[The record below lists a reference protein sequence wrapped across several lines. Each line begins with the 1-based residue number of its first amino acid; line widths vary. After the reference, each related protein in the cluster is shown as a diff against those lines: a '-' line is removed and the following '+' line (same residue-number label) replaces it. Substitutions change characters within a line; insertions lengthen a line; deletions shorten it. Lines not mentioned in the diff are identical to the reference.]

1 MKIPF
6 KYGLFITVGVIAWIL
21 AVRAIFTNPQSV
33 VHTLGTPIIFNVL
46 HFTMIFLGLKALE
59 HSLGDKPTFKQGLKT
74 GVGISFVYALTT
86 SLFFVAALAIV
97 GTKWLASEPGAA
109 DLPVMRVAL
118 SAFAFLFV
126 SAMVFGL
133 IYSTVISFF
142 VAKRISATDERG

>member
-1 MKIPF
+1 MKIPL

-21 AVRAIFTNPQSV
+21 AVRTIFINPQSL
-33 VHTLGTPIIFNVL
+33 VHTLGTPIVFNVL
-46 HFTMIFLGLKALE
+46 HFTMIFLGIKALE
-59 HSLGDKPTFKQGLKT
+59 HEFGDRPPFKRALKT

-118 SAFAFLFV
+118 SAFAFLFIG
-126 SAMVFGL
+126 AMIFGL